1 LKEGNIMANIFAI
14 TTVTDK
20 LKAEKGNATT
30 VFTVTNTSSRPLRG
44 VARVKP
50 LGSTQTAW
58 LKIEGET
65 ERDFPAGGTH
75 QFTVNFNKPKSAT
88 EPHPAESYPFRF
100 DAVSAANPDEEYTEG
115 PVVTIEIPEQK
126 IEEKKPFPWWI
137 LIVVGIL
144 LVVGAVVIILVLRN
158 GEDEPLPATPTPT
171 AIPTQTPTP
180 SPTPEKV
187 KVPSVNGKTFAE
199 AEKELARLGLKAE
212 KVVVNAPDKEA
223 DKVFQQSPEAE
234 SSVELGN
241 IVKLS
246 VPDTCDKDVGQCVW
260 MGRYLLHSKGVAEG
274 NGWSITPDIKPEGH
288 FLFGPYFSLQ
298 EYGRGKYRAFWEMKV
313 DDNSKDV
320 NVVTID
326 VFTLQPTGKSYAIQ
340 NIKANQ
346 FVYPNAYQEFTLDF
360 VVTDP
365 SLKYEFRVAYWGNVK
380 VTVEKVGFQ
389 KM

>member
-1 LKEGNIMANIFAI
+1 MANVFAI

-20 LKAEKGNATT
+20 LKAEAGNATT
-30 VFTVTNTSSRPLRG
+30 VFTVTNTTSRPLRG
-44 VARVKP
+44 VARIKA
-50 LGSTQTAW
+50 LGGTQAAW
-58 LKIEGET
+58 IKIEGET

-75 QFTVNFNKPKSAT
+75 QFSVSFNKPQPAT
-88 EPHPAESYPFRF
+88 GQHPAESYPFRF
-100 DAVSAANPDEEYTEG
+100 DAVSSRNPDEEYTEG

-126 IEEKKPFPWWI
+126 IEEKKSFPWWI

-144 LVVGAVVIILVLRN
+144 LVIGAVAAILVFRN
-158 GEDEPLPATPTPT
+158 GGDKPLPPTPTPT
-171 AIPTQTPTP
+171 ATPTLTPTP

-187 KVPSVNGKTFAE
+187 KVPAVNGKTFAE
-199 AEKELARLGLKAE
+199 AEKEIAQRGLKAE

-223 DKVFQQSPEAE
+223 DKVFRQSPEAE

-246 VPDTCDKDVGQCVW
+246 VPDICDKDVGQCVW
-260 MGRYLLHSKGVAEG
+260 LGRYLLHNKGEAEG
-274 NGWSITPDIKPEGH
+274 NGWSIKPEIKPEGH

-298 EYGRGKYRAFWEMKV
+298 EYGRGKYRAFWEIKV
-313 DDNSKDV
+313 EDNSKDV

-326 VFTLQPTGKSYAIQ
+326 VFTLHPTPKSYAIQ

-365 SLKYEFRVAYWGNVK
+365 SLKYEFRVAYWGSVK
-380 VTVEKVGFQ
+380 VTVGKVGFQ